1 MLALTLANPRQ
12 TKKKGKKSSN
22 VQMHNDNA
30 NFEDDWEDDL
40 PESDPTI
47 ECIKRWCN
55 AGPQERKK
63 LFQMFDEC
71 GLFLCTC
78 RHGIVLLMCPMIWS
92 GEL

>member
-1 MLALTLANPRQ
+1 MLALTFTNSRQ

-22 VQMHNDNA
+22 TQTHDDDA
-30 NFEDDWEDDL
+30 DYEDDWEDDL

-47 ECIKRWCN
+47 ECIKCWRN

-71 GLFLCTC
+71 GLFLCAC
-78 RHGIVLLMCPMIWS
+78 RHGIVLLMCPMIQS